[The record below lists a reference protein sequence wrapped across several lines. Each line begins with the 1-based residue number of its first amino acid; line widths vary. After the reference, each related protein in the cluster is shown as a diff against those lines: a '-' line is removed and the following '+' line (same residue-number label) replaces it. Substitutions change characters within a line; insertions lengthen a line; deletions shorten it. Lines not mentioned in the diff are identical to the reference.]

1 MVIYGSSKNV
11 KSKIFFFMKNVDFD
25 GASSILQKKKLV
37 KKNFSST
44 LTITKRKLKFNQFF
58 DFKIILK

>member
-25 GASSILQKKKLV
+25 GASSILQKRNSLKK
-37 KKNFSST
+37 
-44 LTITKRKLKFNQFF
+44 
-58 DFKIILK
+58 ILAARWLLQKEN